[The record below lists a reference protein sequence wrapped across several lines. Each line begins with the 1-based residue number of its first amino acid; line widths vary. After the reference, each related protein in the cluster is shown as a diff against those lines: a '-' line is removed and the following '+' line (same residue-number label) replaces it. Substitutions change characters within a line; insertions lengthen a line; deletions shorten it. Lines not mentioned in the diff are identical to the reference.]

1 MAADKGSRRDGDV
14 VGRPLVFG
22 EIVFDEIDDDGRR
35 PGGAPLNIA
44 WHLRGFGLDPLLI
57 SRVGADALG
66 SLVLDRVRAAGLD
79 MRGVQIDT
87 AHPTARVTV
96 VTSDEEP
103 HFSIPADQAYDHIDA
118 QALPDLKADRWAL
131 LYHGSLSVRQP
142 ESAAALRS
150 LRALGVPAFIDV
162 NLRAPWWDH
171 DEIETLLRGARWV
184 KVNATELVE
193 LVHGPA
199 RTLLQRAETL
209 RMRFDLDCVFVTRGE
224 QGSFA
229 VTRDGSV
236 TEPPGHVAKVVDCKG
251 AGDAYTAVLLVGILR
266 RWPLAL
272 ILRRASAFAAAICG
286 VEPALPPEEDIYQR
300 FLRSWQ
306 L

>member
-1 MAADKGSRRDGDV
+1 MAADKNGQRGGTV

-22 EIVFDEIDDDGRR
+22 EILFDEPDGGQRR
-35 PGGAPLNIA
+35 AGGAPLNVA

-66 SLVLDRVRAAGLD
+66 GLVLERLRVAGLD

-87 AHPTARVTV
+87 AHPTARLTV
-96 VTSDEEP
+96 IASDEEP
-103 HFSIPADQAYDHIDA
+103 HFSIPADQAYDHIDVA
-118 QALPDLKADRWAL
+118 ALPDLGAERWAL
-131 LYHGSLSVRQP
+131 LYHGSLAVRQP
-142 ESAAALRS
+142 ESAAALKR
-150 LRALGVPAFIDV
+150 LRALGVPTFIDV

-184 KVNATELVE
+184 KVNAAELVE

-209 RMRFDLDCVFVTRGE
+209 RMRFDLDCVIVTRGE

-236 TEPPGHVAKVVDCKG
+236 TEPPERVSELVDAEG
-251 AGDAYTAVLLVGILR
+251 AGDAFTAVLIFGIVR
-266 RWPLAL
+266 RWPLEL
-272 ILRRASAFAAAICG
+272 MLRRATAFAAAICR
-286 VEPALPPEEDIYQR
+286 ESAPLPANEDIYRR
-300 FLRSWQ
+300 FVRAWRA
-306 L
+306 

>member
-1 MAADKGSRRDGDV
+1 MAADKSSQPGGV
-14 VGRPLVFG
+14 LGRPLVFG
-22 EIVFDEIDDDGRR
+22 EILFDELDDRERR
-35 PGGAPLNIA
+35 PGGAPLNVA

-66 SLVLDRVRAAGLD
+66 GLVLDRLRVAGLD
-79 MRGVQIDT
+79 MRGVQIDK
-87 AHPTARVTV
+87 AHPTARLTV
-96 VTSDEEP
+96 ISSDEEP
-103 HFSIPADQAYDHIDA
+103 HFSIPADQASDHIDVE
-118 QALPDLKADRWAL
+118 ALPDLGAERWAL

-142 ESAAALRS
+142 ESAATLRK
-150 LRALGVPAFIDV
+150 LRALGVPTFIDV

-171 DEIETLLRGARWV
+171 DEIESLLRGARWV

-209 RMRFDLDCVFVTRGE
+209 RMRFDLDCVIVTRGE

-236 TEPPGHVAKVVDCKG
+236 TAPPERVPELVDTEG
-251 AGDAYTAVLLVGILR
+251 AGDAFTAVLLVGILR
-266 RWPLAL
+266 RWPLEVM
-272 ILRRASAFAAAICG
+272 LRRATAFAAAICR
-286 VEPALPPEEDIYQR
+286 VDSALPADEDIYQR
-300 FLRSWQ
+300 FLRVWRP
-306 L
+306 